1 MMAGIL
7 ERPNS
12 SSKSGESILTN
23 LNILII
29 NLGMKLLAS
38 YLLSPVLF
46 SWVTMVSSACN

>member
-23 LNILII
+23 LNILIT
-29 NLGMKLLAS
+29 NLDYRLACLTS
-38 YLLSPVLF
+38 TCPMQCIDFFGDLGI
-46 SWVTMVSSACN
+46 